1 MRRLASRSMLRHAR
15 FWSAFSS
22 SLLVVSFT
30 SACRTESQPREIRL
44 GLLAL
49 MEGLAQ
55 SMSGRPSIDGAELA
69 VKMANDKGGV
79 LVGGVRHRVVLV
91 VERYQ
96 DRPDSATSVARAL
109 INQERIDVLLG
120 PQLSRHAIPVS
131 LVAEN
136 GHVPMISPM
145 SSNPEMT
152 RDKKYV
158 FRLAFLDDEQARVLA
173 RFAREDLAVE
183 TAAVFYDVSMA
194 NGRSLAR
201 AFEEE
206 FARDGGR
213 IVASEIYARDEPL
226 DYTAQLARIARASP
240 EVLYLAGDTDRVVT
254 QIVQAREQGID
265 ATLLGA
271 DTWDVKYI
279 ETLPQSEGAF
289 YTHQW
294 HHELDDGRSRR
305 FVELYRQTYGDLPKA
320 TAAVTY
326 DAVRLCLEAIEEAGS
341 TSSES
346 IREALARP
354 RIFHGVTGDIRFE
367 GSPDPIRKVI
377 ISRIHDG
384 RSEFY
389 RAAEPRGF

>member
-1 MRRLASRSMLRHAR
+1 MPRHTILSPSFLFLLAAAILA
-15 FWSAFSS
+15 APG
-22 SLLVVSFT
+22 
-30 SACRTESQPREIRL
+30 CRTDAPPAEIRF

-55 SMSGRPSIDGAELA
+55 STSGRPSIDGAELA
-69 VKMANDKGGV
+69 VKTANDAGGI
-79 LVGGVRHRVVLV
+79 LVGGVRRRVALV
-91 VERYQ
+91 VKSYD

-136 GHVPMISPM
+136 GRVPMMSPM
-145 SSNPEMT
+145 SSNPETT
-152 RDKKYV
+152 RGKKYV
-158 FRLAFLDDEQARVLA
+158 FRLAFLDDEQAKALA
-173 RFAREDLAVE
+173 RFARQELAAR
-183 TAAVFYDVSMA
+183 TAAALYDVSTA
-194 NGRSLAR
+194 NGRSLAT

-206 FARDGGR
+206 FAKDGGR
-213 IVASEIYARDEPL
+213 VVANEVYARDEPL
-226 DYTAQLARIARASP
+226 DYSAQLERIAVARP
-240 EVLYLAGDTDRVVT
+240 QVLYLAGDTDRVVT
-254 QIVQAREQGID
+254 QIVQARKQGIE

-271 DTWDVKYI
+271 DTWDIKFL
-279 ETLPQSEGAF
+279 ETLPESDGAF

-294 HHELDDGRSRR
+294 HHELDDESSRR
-305 FVELYRQTYGDLPKA
+305 FVELYRQTYGETPKA

-326 DAVRLCLEAIEEAGS
+326 DAVQLCLEAIEEAGS
-341 TSSES
+341 TAPDR

-354 RIFHGVTGDIRFE
+354 RSFHGVTGDIRFD

-389 RAAEPRGF
+389 RAIEPRGL